1 MKFFVV
7 LILFLSSFEILAA
20 TNALT
25 SAFMGTS
32 VMDFVD
38 RRVKEKNKG
47 WFWSIFSDND
57 FSLENI
63 MVVTEADMNNGGAM
77 RAHLVIVYSK
87 EMLQILGTMT
97 ARQYFCMIDQLI
109 KDHPDTMKIYS
120 WTLIAENRIRGWQPI
135 DTLKE
140 SMNPLGGF
148 IFADYDNGT
157 AVHRARVPD
166 YEKVKVNFGRN
177 DFKIEYEDQSL
188 YEKDLLDVTETR
200 ADDYY
205 SKPLENPELFGMPAN
220 GSFGRTRLPLNISN
234 NQALPQVNSNPFDG
248 PQR

>member
-1 MKFFVV
+1 MRFFVV
-7 LILFLSSFEILAA
+7 LFLFFSYFEIFAS
-20 TNALT
+20 NALT

-38 RRVKEKNKG
+38 RRIEKKNRD

-63 MVVTEADMNNGGAM
+63 MIVTEAGMNNSGAM
-77 RAHLVIVYSK
+77 KVHLVIVYSK
-87 EMLQILGTMT
+87 EILQILGTVS
-97 ARQYFCMIDQLI
+97 ARQYFSMIDQLI

-135 DTLKE
+135 NTLKE

-148 IFADYDNGT
+148 IFADYDNSA
-157 AVHRARVPD
+157 AVHRARIPD
-166 YEKVKVNFGRN
+166 YEKVKVTFGRN

-188 YEKDLLDVTETR
+188 YEKDILDVTETR

-205 SKPLENPELFGMPAN
+205 AQPLERSDSGFFDATSN
-220 GSFGRTRLPLNISN
+220 GAQSAPSSIPNIQSLPRVDSGF
-234 NQALPQVNSNPFDG
+234 FDG
-248 PQR
+248 PSR

>member
-7 LILFLSSFEILAA
+7 LFLFFSYFEIFSS

-25 SAFMGTS
+25 GAFMGTS

-38 RRVKEKNKG
+38 RRIEKKNRD

-63 MVVTEADMNNGGAM
+63 MIVTEAGMNNGGAM
-77 RAHLVIVYSK
+77 KVHLVIVYSK
-87 EMLQILGTMT
+87 EILQILGTVS
-97 ARQYFCMIDQLI
+97 AHQYFSMIDQLI

-120 WTLIAENRIRGWQPI
+120 WTLVAENRIRGWQPI
-135 DTLKE
+135 ETMKE
-140 SMNPLGGF
+140 SMTPLGGF
-148 IFADYDNGT
+148 IFADYDNST
-157 AVHRARVPD
+157 AVLRARIPD
-166 YEKVKVNFGRN
+166 YEKIKVNFGRN
-177 DFKIEYEDQSL
+177 SFKIEYEDQSL
-188 YEKDLLDVTETR
+188 YEKDMLDVTETR

-220 GSFGRTRLPLNISN
+220 GSFGDTGSPLNIPN
-234 NQALPQVNSNPFDG
+234 NLSLPKVGSGYFDS
-248 PQR
+248 PLR